1 MIRSLPAPTPT
12 IRRDACVRAYL
23 RAIARLAQECSDQPE
38 LLSDLVAVLRLA
50 PSTLEALERT
60 ERRRAA

>member
-1 MIRSLPAPTPT
+1 VIRSLPAPTPT
-12 IRRDACVRAYL
+12 TRRDACVRAYL
-23 RAIARLAQECSDQPE
+23 RAIARLALEVSDQPE

-50 PSTLEALERT
+50 PGTIEALRS